1 MNWFLKVLKQY
12 ADFKGRARRKE
23 YWMFVLISTVISY
36 LIMGIDYALNF
47 VYTTDMGSSF
57 YYMNSLYSLFVL
69 IPSFAVLVRRLHDIG
84 KSGWFFFI
92 IFIPIVGFIWLLVL
106 LCKNGDEGENKYGV
120 DPKNPVS
127 ELDQIGFKETT

>member
-23 YWMFVLISTVISY
+23 YWMFVLISTIISY

-92 IFIPIVGFIWLLVL
+92 IFIPIIGIIWLLVL